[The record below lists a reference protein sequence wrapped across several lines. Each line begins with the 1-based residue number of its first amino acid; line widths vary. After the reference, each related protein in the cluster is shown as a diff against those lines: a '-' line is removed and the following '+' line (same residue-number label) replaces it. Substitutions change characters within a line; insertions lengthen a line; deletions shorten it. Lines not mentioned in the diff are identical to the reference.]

1 MRIQALVLSN
11 FRNFR
16 DITIKC
22 SEAFTV
28 IAGPNGSGKTS
39 VLEAIYYLSRGRSLR
54 THVSKQMLR
63 HGSKML
69 CVHACL
75 EDSAGRLTEVGIQ
88 RDQSGAVAVRQD
100 GQDCAS
106 CSVITEILPIL
117 LLDTDSHRVFASG
130 PKHRRAFIDW
140 GGFYHFADFAKNW
153 RDYKRTLAQRNTAL
167 KARQNTLEHWDAL
180 LVQFGLK
187 LNAAR
192 QQYLKDFE
200 VFFEQ
205 FWSEIGQGLPAVK
218 LNYDPGWPETQSL
231 ATALSSN
238 RCGDEQAGFTRY
250 GPHRAD
256 VSCLIGGR
264 SVFEVLS
271 QGEQKLMTYALSLAQ
286 GAVLAKHRNK
296 RSVYLIDDLPAE
308 LDSMRRSCVISSLVQ
323 TGMQVFVTS
332 IQKESI
338 ISELKDGSAYQTV
351 DLSDI
356 CNS

>member
-16 DITIKC
+16 EITIKC
-22 SEAFTV
+22 SEKFTV
-28 IAGPNGSGKTS
+28 ITGPNGSGKTS

-54 THVSKQMLR
+54 THVSQQMLR
-63 HGSKML
+63 HDSQTL

-75 EDSAGRLTEVGIQ
+75 EDAAGRLTEVGIQ
-88 RDQSGAVAVRQD
+88 RDQSGAVSVRQD

-140 GGFYHFADFAKNW
+140 GGFYHFGDFAKIW

-167 KARQNTLEHWDAL
+167 KTGQNTLEHWDTL
-180 LVQFGLK
+180 LIQFGLK
-187 LNAAR
+187 LNTAR
-192 QQYLKDFE
+192 QQYLKDFAI
-200 VFFEQ
+200 FFEK
-205 FWSEIGQGLPAVK
+205 FWSELGKGLPAVH
-218 LNYDPGWPETQSL
+218 LHYDPGWPATKSL
-231 ATALSSN
+231 AEALSLN

-256 VSCLIGGR
+256 VCCLVEGR
-264 SVFEVLS
+264 SVFDVMS
-271 QGEQKLMTYALSLAQ
+271 QGQQKLMAYALSLAQ

-308 LDSMRRSCVISSLVQ
+308 LDSVRRSGVMSALVQ

-332 IQKESI
+332 IQTESI
-338 ISELKDGSAYQTV
+338 ISELKDSSSYQII
-351 DLSDI
+351 DLSDMY
-356 CNS
+356 SG